1 MIFIFASMFSS
12 CGRNSAKDVDVPNF
26 IGMKLSDVQNNP
38 DYKFVWKV
46 ESVYDSSKEEGVI
59 IDQEPSPNSKKVKEG
74 ATIVLKVNS
83 SGVLVTVPV
92 VKGLSEDIAKSKISN
107 VGLKTEVLMVVDE
120 ETAQGIVCNVDPQ
133 EGSKVTADST
143 VRLYV
148 SKGPAE
154 EKVIVPDVLNKSLIA
169 AKNDIISAGL
179 KVSDNI
185 SSESSDKPK
194 DTVISMEPLP
204 GISVG
209 KDSVVKLTISSGVKR
224 EKNFEITVDLPSDVN
239 HEVTL
244 SYYVNGVL
252 EDSKK
257 VVPSYNGTYTI
268 KVKGTTG
275 KKTINVNLDS
285 MPYRVYDVD
294 FDASSGNVK
303 KSKSYTYKEKA
314 STTSSKENENDENE
328 EYR

>member
-1 MIFIFASMFSS
+1 M
-12 CGRNSAKDVDVPNF
+12 
-26 IGMKLSDVQNNP
+26 
-38 DYKFVWKV
+38 
-46 ESVYDSSKEEGVI
+46 
-59 IDQEPSPNSKKVKEG
+59 
-74 ATIVLKVNS
+74 
-83 SGVLVTVPV
+83 
-92 VKGLSEDIAKSKISN
+92 
-107 VGLKTEVLMVVDE
+107 
-120 ETAQGIVCNVDPQ
+120 
-133 EGSKVTADST
+133 
-143 VRLYV
+143 
-148 SKGPAE
+148 
-154 EKVIVPDVLNKSLIA
+154 
-169 AKNDIISAGL
+169 
-179 KVSDNI
+179 
-185 SSESSDKPK
+185 
-194 DTVISMEPLP
+194 
-204 GISVG
+204 
-209 KDSVVKLTISSGVKR
+209 KR

-303 KSKSYTYKEKA
+303 KSKSYTYKEKT